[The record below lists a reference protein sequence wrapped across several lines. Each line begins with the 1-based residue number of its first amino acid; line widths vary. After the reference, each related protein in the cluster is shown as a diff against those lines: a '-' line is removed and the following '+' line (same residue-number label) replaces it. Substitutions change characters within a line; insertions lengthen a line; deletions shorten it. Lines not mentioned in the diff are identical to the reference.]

1 MTPSEYLDA
10 AKNRMAIES
19 DYELAKR
26 LETPSGHIA
35 EMRSGK
41 RGMPLA
47 VAFKLAITLQL
58 DPAEVVA
65 DLEQQREKNPA
76 RKAFW
81 SGFMSR
87 ARLVAVAVLCTLAV
101 SYSATF
107 ANGAATH
114 GGFSRRLRFA

>member
-10 AKNRMAIES
+10 AKKRMAIES

-26 LETPSGHIA
+26 LEIPSGNLPP
-35 EMRSGK
+35 MR
-41 RGMPLA
+41 RGERNVPLD

-65 DLEQQREKNPA
+65 DLEQQREKNPS

-87 ARLVAVAVLCTLAV
+87 AQHLAVVVLCTLAL
-101 SYSATF
+101 SFSGIYG
-107 ANGAATH
+107 NGAATH